1 MPPVARGNGT
11 DAVFSKTGSGRNCA
25 RPLTTETDQ
34 CSENVFANNIGIV
47 RSGDQIAAHPA
58 IGCSNDGSTITTKSS
73 TVFANNLGV
82 ARIGDEYTS
91 DNTITSGSANVFAG
105 G

>member
-1 MPPVARGNGT
+1 MPPVARGSGE
-11 DAVFSKTGSGRNCA
+11 DSVFSKTGSGRNCA
-25 RPLTTETDQ
+25 RPLTTQTDQ
-34 CSENVFANNIGIV
+34 CSEDVSANNKGLV
-47 RSGDQIAAHPA
+47 RADDKVAPHLAGGCGPDNSGL
-58 IGCSNDGSTITTKSS
+58 SSFSS
-73 TVFANNLGV
+73 TVFANGKGI